1 MAQMHWRS
9 EGPVRE
15 LIGARV
21 LTDGER
27 EKERERDWMERNA
40 VKRMLAR

>member
-21 LTDGER
+21 LTDGGR
-27 EKERERDWMERNA
+27 ERERLDGKECSKEDA
-40 VKRMLAR
+40 S